1 MIYAS
6 RSTIRKSR
14 KRNLIKWIYRYTVRV
29 KATLLEMTLAF
40 TRLGRHSLLVR
51 VIKSEIRSLF
61 IAMAMNANPC
71 QSTGCK
77 NQARKGQKMCG
88 IHAEK
93 SKPLA
98 QMQPTALQPAVQ
110 LSVEDQATL
119 HLLIQNH
126 AVLLRLQD
134 ENKQLL
140 AENTRM
146 AQIEADRLRFE
157 KESRDAWSE
166 IDRLKKV
173 NDELREDNERLR
185 NHLAEME
192 GKMKTLE
199 GHVASLNAEVS
210 ELKRDPV
217 LIEVAQVFHDLERE
231 VVKTISDD
239 EDAIYLSLSHIDLR
253 KDAHEVKQWEQHFGF
268 KRKDLLALRTI
279 ITAIRTPRNR
289 VEHPKADFSNV
300 EQWRTALKDYIPD
313 KVTDQSIENLLQ
325 TAVKLLS

>member
-1 MIYAS
+1 MKFA
-6 RSTIRKSR
+6 
-14 KRNLIKWIYRYTVRV
+14 L
-29 KATLLEMTLAF
+29 
-40 TRLGRHSLLVR
+40 
-51 VIKSEIRSLF
+51 LF

-77 NQARKGQKMCG
+77 NQAKKGQKMCA

-110 LSVEDQATL
+110 LSVEDQAKL
-119 HLLIQNH
+119 HLVIQNS
-126 AVLLRLQD
+126 AVLLKLQV
-134 ENKQLL
+134 ENQQLL
-140 AENTRM
+140 AENKRM

-157 KESRDAWSE
+157 KESRDAWNE

-185 NHLAEME
+185 SHLAEME

-199 GHVASLNAEVS
+199 GQVASLNAEVS

-231 VVKTISDD
+231 VVNTISND
-239 EDAIYLSLSHIDLR
+239 EDAMYLSDIDLR
-253 KDAHEVKQWEQHFGF
+253 KDGYEVKQWEQHFGF
-268 KRKDLLALRTI
+268 KRKDLLALRAI

-289 VEHPKADFSNV
+289 VAHPKTNFSNV

-313 KVTDQSIENLLQ
+313 KVSDQSIENLLQ